1 MPVLVHAAH
10 RPLAQRLAGLLLA
23 EGGQVRATAATG
35 VAALRAAGVFTA
47 SCDPDDEGTLEA
59 ALTNVHTL
67 VVLLGGIGSDDVAAV
82 RAEGLAAARAAEGA
96 DIARAV
102 LVTLC
107 GSTPAASDPLR
118 RVHAEV
124 AAAFAALPLPTV
136 EVRTGLVDTPALRAL
151 LRTAGLGAAERELEV
166 APVTAEALL
175 HLVVA
180 IDAARSRA
188 SEGHL
193 VLAADGPRRVRIGEL
208 AATDGGPRTGM
219 RLPAADARTL
229 LLQVLQGPWR
239 DEDPT
244 ILDAWALFGV
254 AADRD
259 DADRDGTDD
268 PGGPGA

>member
-1 MPVLVHAAH
+1 VPVLVHAAH
-10 RPLAQRLAGLLLA
+10 RPLAQRLASLLLA

-35 VAALRAAGVFTA
+35 VAALRASGVFTA
-47 SCDPDDEGTLEA
+47 NCDPDDEGTLEA

-67 VVLLGGIGSDDVAAV
+67 VVLLGGIGTDDVAAV
-82 RAEGLAAARAAEGA
+82 RAEGLAAARAAGGA

-107 GSTPAASDPLR
+107 GSTPTASDPLR
-118 RVHAEV
+118 RAHAEV

-151 LRTAGLGAAERELEV
+151 LRTAGLGPAERGIEA
-166 APVTAEALL
+166 APVAADALL
-175 HLVVA
+175 RLIVA

-193 VLAADGPRRVRIGEL
+193 VLAADGPRRVRISDLG
-208 AATDGGPRTGM
+208 AGDDGPRTGM
-219 RLPAADARTL
+219 RLPGEAARTL
-229 LLQVLQGPWR
+229 LMQVLEGPWR
-239 DEDPT
+239 DADPT

-254 AADRD
+254 AADH
-259 DADRDGTDD
+259 GD
-268 PGGPGA
+268 PSA